1 RHSLFEMLDRPAL
14 QPLPAQP
21 YAYAEWKLARV
32 NIDSHVEVDGHY
44 YSVPYALVKQQL
56 EVRVSAQV
64 VELFHKGTRVASH
77 LRSRLKGRHSTIAA
91 HMPTAH
97 RQYVAW
103 TPQRLIRWAADSG
116 AATARVVETILASR
130 PHPQQGFRSC
140 LGIMRLGKSYGAERL
155 EAACRRALTIGACS
169 YKSIESILKKGLDRQ
184 PLPQQPDGI
193 ASPSHANIR
202 GPHYYKEERG
212 EP

>member
-1 RHSLFEMLDRPAL
+1 L

-21 YAYAEWKLARV
+21 YEYAEWKRARV
-32 NIDSHVEVDGHY
+32 NIDYHVEVEGHY

-56 EVRVSAQV
+56 EVRISARV

-77 LRSRLKGRHSTIAA
+77 VRSRLKGRHSTVAA

-97 RQYVAW
+97 RHYVAW

-116 AATARVVETILASR
+116 AATAQVVETILASR

-140 LGIMRLGKSYGAERL
+140 
-155 EAACRRALTIGACS
+155 
-169 YKSIESILKKGLDRQ
+169 
-184 PLPQQPDGI
+184 
-193 ASPSHANIR
+193 
-202 GPHYYKEERG
+202 
-212 EP
+212 